1 LSRILIAED
10 EPRLSSFLEK
20 GLRAAGY
27 TTTVC
32 GNGRVAASIARDDN
46 FDLLILDLGL
56 PDQDGFDVLRELRE
70 RGERLPVLV
79 LTARREVKDTVAAL
93 EGGAD
98 DYLTKPFAFDELVA
112 RVRARVR
119 GHEATLL
126 STADLRLDLRS
137 RTAFL
142 AEREVPLT
150 AREFT
155 LVETFLRH
163 RGEAL
168 SRDELLSRVWGHNV
182 GLASNVVDV
191 YVSILRRKLGA
202 ERFETIRGFGYRMP
216 A

>member
-1 LSRILIAED
+1 VSRILIAED
-10 EPRLSSFLEK
+10 EPRLLSFLEK
-20 GLRAAGY
+20 GLKSAGY
-27 TTTVC
+27 TTTTC
-32 GNGRVAASIARDDN
+32 ADGDVAASMARDED
-46 FDLLILDLGL
+46 FDLLILDIGL
-56 PDQDGFDVLRELRE
+56 PGRDGFQVLRTLRE

-79 LTARREVKDTVAAL
+79 LTARRQLEDTIAAL

-119 GHEATLL
+119 GHEETLM

-142 AEREVPLT
+142 ADQQVRLT

-155 LVETFLRH
+155 LVETFMRH

>member
-32 GNGRVAASIARDDN
+32 TDGLVAASMARDED
-46 FDLLILDLGL
+46 FDLLILDIGL
-56 PDQDGFDVLRELRE
+56 PGQDGFAVLRHLRE
-70 RGERLPVLV
+70 RGERIPVLV
-79 LTARREVKDTVAAL
+79 LTARRQVEDTVAAL

-119 GHEATLL
+119 AREQTVL

-137 RTAFL
+137 RTVLL
-142 AEREVPLT
+142 AGKEVQLT

-191 YVSILRRKLGA
+191 YVSMLRRKLGP

-216 A
+216 E

>member
-1 LSRILIAED
+1 VSRILIAED
-10 EPRLSSFLEK
+10 EPRLLSFLEK

-27 TTTVC
+27 TTTTC
-32 GNGRVAASIARDDN
+32 MDGHVAASMARDAH
-46 FDLLILDLGL
+46 FDLLILDIGL
-56 PDQDGFDVLRELRE
+56 PGQDGFQVLKAVRQ

-79 LTARREVKDTVAAL
+79 LTARRQLEDTVAAL

-119 GHEATLL
+119 GHEETLL

-142 AEREVPLT
+142 ADEEIQLT

-182 GLASNVVDV
+182 GLGSNVVDV

-216 A
+216 T

>member
-32 GNGRVAASIARDDN
+32 ADGLVAASMARDED
-46 FDLLILDLGL
+46 FDLLILDIGL
-56 PDQDGFDVLRELRE
+56 PGQDGFEVLRKLRA
-70 RGERLPVLV
+70 RGERIPVLV
-79 LTARREVKDTVAAL
+79 LTARRQVEDTVAAL

-98 DYLTKPFAFDELVA
+98 DYLTKPFAFDELAA

-119 GHEATLL
+119 AREAHVL

-137 RTAFL
+137 RTAFV
-142 AEREVPLT
+142 ADKQVRLT

-182 GLASNVVDV
+182 DLASNVVDV

>member
-1 LSRILIAED
+1 
-10 EPRLSSFLEK
+10 
-20 GLRAAGY
+20 
-27 TTTVC
+27 
-32 GNGRVAASIARDDN
+32 
-46 FDLLILDLGL
+46 
-56 PDQDGFDVLRELRE
+56 
-70 RGERLPVLV
+70 
-79 LTARREVKDTVAAL
+79 
-93 EGGAD
+93 
-98 DYLTKPFAFDELVA
+98 
-112 RVRARVR
+112 VR
-119 GHEATLL
+119 GHEETLL

-142 AEREVPLT
+142 ADKEVQLT

-182 GLASNVVDV
+182 RLASNVVDV

-202 ERFETIRGFGYRMP
+202 DRFETIRGFGYRMP